1 MAVSQASA
9 QQWPIQL
16 DRILT
21 FGPVNWPSAV
31 RWYALLSSV
40 QTKLDSM
47 HIEGRGV
54 GARRLRSSWL
64 FPMTEPW
71 AWGLPLHTDST
82 GRGSTIVHFY
92 QPDADGQQIFILK
105 WILLNASW
113 FFPIFIILR
122 TIFTGVHRYLYV
134 DTDYAFT
141 EEEKKKRQQHQQ
153 FYTDFIKQL
162 GQTRLQRVQDRL
174 AFWWMNEFVC

>member
-21 FGPVNWPSAV
+21 FGPANWPSAV

-40 QTKLDSM
+40 LTKLDSM
-47 HIEGRGV
+47 HIGGRGV
-54 GARRLRSSWL
+54 GTWRLRSSWL

-71 AWGLPLHTDST
+71 AWGLPLRTDST
-82 GRGSTIVHFY
+82 GRGSRIVH
-92 QPDADGQQIFILK
+92 ADGQKIFILK
-105 WILLNASW
+105 CILLNASW
-113 FFPIFIILR
+113 LFPVFIILR
-122 TIFTGVHRYLYV
+122 TIFTGVQRYLYV
-134 DTDYAFT
+134 DTNYAFT

-162 GQTRLQRVQDRL
+162 GQKRLQRVQDRL
-174 AFWWMNEFVC
+174 AFCC